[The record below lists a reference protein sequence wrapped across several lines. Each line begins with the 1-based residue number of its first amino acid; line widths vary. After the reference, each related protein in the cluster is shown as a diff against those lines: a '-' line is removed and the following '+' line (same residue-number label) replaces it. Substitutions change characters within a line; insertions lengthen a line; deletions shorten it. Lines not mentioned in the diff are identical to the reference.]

1 MTTREIATFVRGEIS
16 GNQGID
22 ILRVAKI
29 EEAGPGDLT
38 FLANPKYEKHVAATH
53 ASAILVA
60 ASFDTN
66 RSGLPANL
74 TFIKVPD
81 PYVAFLQVMKLITP
95 VPDPFWKGIH
105 PTAVAALTAS
115 IGANVSLGAHVV
127 VGNNAVVGDNTKIG
141 HGCVVGDDVRIGEG
155 SMLYPNATVNHGC
168 RVGKNVI
175 IQSGAVIGSDGFG
188 FAPKSDGTYEKI
200 PQMGIVVLE
209 DDVEIGANCT
219 VDRATIGQTLLKRGV
234 KLDNMV
240 HIAHNVVIGENT
252 VIAAQTGISGSTKV
266 GKNVVIAGQVGIVGH
281 IEIAD
286 RTVLLAK
293 TGVSK
298 NTEAGVTY
306 WSTPAKEH
314 KRALKIEVV
323 LRSLPELA
331 QDVEELKKSVE
342 ELSDRLEN
350 SKP

>member
-1 MTTREIATFVRGEIS
+1 MTAREIATFVRGEIS
-16 GNQGID
+16 GTEGIE

-38 FLANPKYEKHVAATH
+38 FLANPKYEKHVAATN

-60 ASFDTN
+60 ASFDTK
-66 RSGLPANL
+66 RSGLPSHL

-81 PYVAFLQVMKLITP
+81 PYVAFLRVMKLITP
-95 VPDPFWKGIH
+95 MPDPFWKGIH
-105 PTAVAALTAS
+105 STAVVAPTAS
-115 IGANVSLGAHVV
+115 IGKNVSLGAHVT
-127 VGNNAVVGDNTKIG
+127 VGDHAVVGDNAKIG
-141 HGCVVGDDVRIGEG
+141 HGCVVGDSALIGEG
-155 SMLYPNATVNHGC
+155 SLLYPNATVNHGC
-168 RVGKNVI
+168 RVGRNAI

-188 FAPKSDGTYEKI
+188 FAPKPDGSYEKI

-209 DDVEIGANCT
+209 DDVEVGANCT
-219 VDRATIGQTLLKRGV
+219 IDRATLGQTLLMKGV

-240 HIAHNVVIGENT
+240 HIAHNVVVGENT

-266 GKNVVIAGQVGIVGH
+266 GKNVIIAGQVGIVGH

-286 RTVLLAK
+286 RTVLMAK

-298 NTEAGVTY
+298 NTEPGVTY
-306 WSTPAKEH
+306 WSSPAKEH
-314 KRALKIEVV
+314 KRALKIEVI

-331 QDVEELKKSVE
+331 LDVEELKKSVE
-342 ELSDRLEN
+342 VLRDRLAKTN
-350 SKP
+350 P